1 MNPFDLRGPE
11 FLAFYFCFSLV
22 VIFAIVILRRRAE
35 SGDAPKIDLGD
46 PYLIAYLRGGEN
58 EALRVAVISLVDRGL
73 LRRNEQS
80 IRRANHVTSDMAP
93 HPIEYE
99 VLKKFGAQDKAS
111 TIFKDK
117 GLKAV
122 FQPYRQKLEN
132 AGLLPD
138 AAARQARWI
147 RFLLGFMALCG
158 VGAIKLEIGLTLGR
172 PVGFL
177 IVMMIAAIILAAFAS
192 FPRLTARGKAML
204 KDIRNLC
211 SGLKTR
217 VNSIRPGSSPAELAM
232 FAAVFGVAAL
242 PVTQFGYAQTLFPQ
256 AGSSSSCG
264 SSCGSSDGGGGG
276 CGGGGCGGCGS

>member
-1 MNPFDLRGPE
+1 
-11 FLAFYFCFSLV
+11 
-22 VIFAIVILRRRAE
+22 
-35 SGDAPKIDLGD
+35 
-46 PYLIAYLRGGEN
+46 
-58 EALRVAVISLVDRGL
+58 
-73 LRRNEQS
+73 
-80 IRRANHVTSDMAP
+80 MAP

-99 VLKKFGAQDKAS
+99 VLKKFGVQGEAS

-147 RFLLGFMALCG
+147 RFLLAFMALCG
-158 VGAIKLEIGLTLGR
+158 VGAIKLEIGLSLGR

-177 IVMMIAAIILAAFAS
+177 IVIMIAAIIVAAVAS
-192 FPRLTARGKAML
+192 FPRLTSRGKAML
-204 KDIRNLC
+204 KDIRKLC
-211 SGLKTR
+211 SGLQTR
-217 VNSIRPGSSPAELAM
+217 VNSIRPGGSPAELAM

-242 PVTQFGYAQTLFPQ
+242 PMTQFGYAQTLFPQ
-256 AGSSSSCG
+256 AGSGSSCG